1 MSNMVTTGQEMVGEK
16 NFFKVRGKSG
26 NFTSSQWK
34 FYEHE
39 SSLVMKLINK
49 LMVGFQKS

>member
-1 MSNMVTTGQEMVGEK
+1 MVTTGQEMVGEK